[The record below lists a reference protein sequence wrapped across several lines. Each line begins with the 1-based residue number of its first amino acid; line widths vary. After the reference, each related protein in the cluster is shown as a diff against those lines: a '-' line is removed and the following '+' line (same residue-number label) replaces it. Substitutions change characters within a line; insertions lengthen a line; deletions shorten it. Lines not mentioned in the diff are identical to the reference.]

1 MPKAYWISAYQAV
14 HDEKALAAYAEL
26 AGPSIAAAGGRFLA
40 RGLPAAVKEH
50 GKMQR
55 TVLVEFDNV
64 QAALDA
70 YNSPG
75 YQKAL
80 AALGENGVTREIRI
94 LEGV

>member
-1 MPKAYWISAYQAV
+1 
-14 HDEKALAAYAEL
+14 
-26 AGPSIAAAGGRFLA
+26 
-40 RGLPAAVKEH
+40 
-50 GKMQR
+50 MQR
-55 TVLVEFDNV
+55 TVLVEFDSV

-94 LEGV
+94 IEGV